1 MITDFRLKVFKTVAD
16 RLSFTKAAA
25 ELLISQP
32 AVTRHISELE
42 KQLGVPLFDRCR
54 GNVSLTAHGKLMLD
68 YANRILAIYAD
79 LNDTFADDAGRPAGN
94 IRIGASTTI
103 AQYLLPGILA
113 TFRRRYPEID
123 VELANGN
130 TEQIEELVAGGRI
143 DIGMIEGKAAGH
155 ALHYEPFMHD
165 ELVLVTSASNS
176 AFRDDEVDMAT
187 LGRLP
192 LVIRENGSG
201 TLDILTE
208 ALARCGLELQSMNIE
223 MQLGSSESIKR
234 YLYDSGAFA
243 FISIQAILDELAHN
257 KLRIVDTDG
266 LEINRSF
273 SFVTAHGNYGR
284 LPKLFKQFCTN
295 HHNTKL

>member
-113 TFRRRYPEID
+113 SFRRRYPEID

-223 MQLGSSESIKR
+223 MQLGSSESI
-234 YLYDSGAFA
+234 
-243 FISIQAILDELAHN
+243 
-257 KLRIVDTDG
+257 
-266 LEINRSF
+266 
-273 SFVTAHGNYGR
+273 
-284 LPKLFKQFCTN
+284 
-295 HHNTKL
+295 

>member
-79 LNDTFADDAGRPAGN
+79 LNDTFADDAG
-94 IRIGASTTI
+94 
-103 AQYLLPGILA
+103 ILA
-113 TFRRRYPEID
+113 SFRRRYPEID

-143 DIGMIEGKAAGH
+143 DIGMIEGKATGH

>member
-79 LNDTFADDAGRPAGN
+79 LNDTFADDTGRPAGN

-113 TFRRRYPEID
+113 SFRRRYPEID

-143 DIGMIEGKAAGH
+143 DIGMIEG
-155 ALHYEPFMHD
+155 
-165 ELVLVTSASNS
+165 
-176 AFRDDEVDMAT
+176 
-187 LGRLP
+187 
-192 LVIRENGSG
+192 
-201 TLDILTE
+201 
-208 ALARCGLELQSMNIE
+208 
-223 MQLGSSESIKR
+223 
-234 YLYDSGAFA
+234 
-243 FISIQAILDELAHN
+243 
-257 KLRIVDTDG
+257 
-266 LEINRSF
+266 
-273 SFVTAHGNYGR
+273 
-284 LPKLFKQFCTN
+284 
-295 HHNTKL
+295 

>member
-113 TFRRRYPEID
+113 SFRRRYPEID

-143 DIGMIEGKAAGH
+143 DIGMIEGKATGH
-155 ALHYEPFMHD
+155 ALHYEP
-165 ELVLVTSASNS
+165 S
-176 AFRDDEVDMAT
+176 
-187 LGRLP
+187 
-192 LVIRENGSG
+192 
-201 TLDILTE
+201 
-208 ALARCGLELQSMNIE
+208 
-223 MQLGSSESIKR
+223 
-234 YLYDSGAFA
+234 
-243 FISIQAILDELAHN
+243 
-257 KLRIVDTDG
+257 
-266 LEINRSF
+266 
-273 SFVTAHGNYGR
+273 
-284 LPKLFKQFCTN
+284 CTTN
-295 HHNTKL
+295 WYW